1 MSSSFS
7 QNNGGC
13 FHENCPIWINQHQ
26 KIKALNLMPNMII
39 FDSNGNE
46 TYIEMVIKRK
56 CIDNMVCMSVY
67 EDIGLTPY
75 HPLCILNENDE
86 EMWDFPINLVGAE
99 NIRCSY
105 IYNFVLAN
113 GGSLLCGN
121 NRIKVCTLGHNLE
134 GPIIGH
140 NFYGSRENGIVGQL
154 KLLFPNYDKQIDLTD
169 YVDIRDYKNGNRV
182 IGIKKI

>member
-56 CIDNMVCMSVY
+56 CIDNMVCRSVY

-75 HPLCILNENDE
+75 HPLCILN
-86 EMWDFPINLVGAE
+86 
-99 NIRCSY
+99 
-105 IYNFVLAN
+105 
-113 GGSLLCGN
+113 
-121 NRIKVCTLGHNLE
+121 
-134 GPIIGH
+134 
-140 NFYGSRENGIVGQL
+140 
-154 KLLFPNYDKQIDLTD
+154 
-169 YVDIRDYKNGNRV
+169 
-182 IGIKKI
+182 